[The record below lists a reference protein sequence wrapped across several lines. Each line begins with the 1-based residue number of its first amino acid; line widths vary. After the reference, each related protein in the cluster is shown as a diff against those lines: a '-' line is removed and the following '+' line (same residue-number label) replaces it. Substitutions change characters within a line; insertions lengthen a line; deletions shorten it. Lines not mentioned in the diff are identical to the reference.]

1 MRLALTVNGPGETAG
16 WARPLV
22 SALYRSEPKIEIYAF
37 LVPDDFATGYEAGM
51 LRALFPQAHVF
62 EPSRY
67 LAFALGRSLEGVPE
81 RVDGVL
87 YLGGDLMHAARL
99 HARLHG
105 KEFTYKFS
113 RARYARKLARAYAVD
128 EANAAQLE
136 AWGVPPERIERVG
149 NLAIDGAIEQAKEPL
164 PPWFERG
171 GLVVLP
177 GSRSYEVEHMIPFFF
192 TAALRIHAERPSL
205 PIAFGISPFTSLD
218 AVQKA
223 IEAGG
228 DPRVW
233 SKKGRL
239 LREGERAWLA
249 DASGERRFPIVR
261 ESLAAASAGAL
272 ALTLPGTKCIE
283 LAALGVPTIAV
294 TPLNAAELIAIN
306 GPLTYLNRIP
316 WLGAALKRAVAVRI
330 SRRFRFHTQPN
341 IDAGEELVREL
352 HGTLTPGRV
361 ARVAMA
367 TYDDHAW
374 RTRVALRTKELY
386 FGHAGAAQRLAES
399 LLVMLREKE

>member
-16 WARPLV
+16 WARPLAN
-22 SALYRSEPKIEIYAF
+22 ALYRREPKIEIYAF
-37 LVPDDFATGYEAGM
+37 LVPDDFATGYEAPM

-62 EPSRY
+62 EPSQY
-67 LAFALGRSLEGVPE
+67 LALALGRSLEGAPD

-99 HARLHG
+99 QSRLHG
-105 KEFTYKFS
+105 KAFAYKFS
-113 RARYARKLARAYAVD
+113 RARYARGLARAFAVD
-128 EANAAQLE
+128 DANVDQLK
-136 AWGVPPERIERVG
+136 AWGVPSDRIDRVG
-149 NLAIDGAIEQAKEPL
+149 NLAIDGAIEQASEPL
-164 PPWFERG
+164 PSWFERG
-171 GLVVLP
+171 GLTILP
-177 GSRSYEVEHMIPFFF
+177 GSRPYEVEHMIPFFF
-192 TAALRIHAERPSL
+192 TAALRIRAERPSL
-205 PIAFGISPFTSLD
+205 PISFGISPFTSLE

-239 LREGERAWLA
+239 IREGERTWIA
-249 DASGERRFPIVR
+249 DASGEQRFPVVR
-261 ESLAAASAGAL
+261 ESLAAAAAGSL

-283 LAALGVPTIAV
+283 LAALGVPTIAI

-316 WLGAALKRAVAVRI
+316 WLGAALKRAVAVNI
-330 SRRFRFHTQPN
+330 SKRFRFHTQPN
-341 IDAGEELVREL
+341 IDADEELVREL

-361 ARVAMA
+361 ARVALA
-367 TYDDHAW
+367 TYDDEAW
-374 RTRVALRTKELY
+374 RARVALRMKELY
-386 FGHAGAAQRLAES
+386 LGHAGAAQRLAES
-399 LLVMLREKE
+399 LIAMLREKK

>member
-16 WARPLV
+16 WARPLAG
-22 SALYRSEPKIEIYAF
+22 ALYRLAPTIDIYAF
-37 LVPDDFATGYEAGM
+37 LVPDDFATGHEAPM
-51 LRALFPQAHVF
+51 LRAIFPQAHVF
-62 EPSRY
+62 EPAQY
-67 LAFALGRSLEGVPE
+67 LAFALGRSLEGLPE

-87 YLGGDLMHAARL
+87 YLGGDLMHAARVQS
-99 HARLHG
+99 RLHG
-105 KEFTYKFS
+105 MAFTYKFS
-113 RARYARKLARAYAVD
+113 RARYARKLARAFAVD
-128 EANAAQLE
+128 AANVKQLE
-136 AWGVPPERIERVG
+136 DWGVPPERIDLVG

-164 PPWFERG
+164 PEWFERDG
-171 GLVVLP
+171 IVVLP

-192 TAALRIHAERPSL
+192 TAALQMRSEQPSL

-223 IEAGG
+223 VEAGG

-239 LREGERAWLA
+239 IREGGRAWIA

-261 ESLAAASAGAL
+261 ESLAAAAASGL

-316 WLGAALKRAVAVRI
+316 WLGSALKRAVAVRI
-330 SRRFRFHTQPN
+330 SKRFRFHTQPN

-361 ARVAMA
+361 ARVALA
-367 TYDDHAW
+367 TYDDRTW
-374 RTRVALRTKELY
+374 RTRVGREMQSLY
-386 FGHAGAAQRLAES
+386 AGHAGAAQRLAES
-399 LLVMLREKE
+399 LISMLREIE

>member
-22 SALYRSEPKIEIYAF
+22 SALYRSEPTIEIYAF
-37 LVPDDFATGYEAGM
+37 LVPDDFATGYEAPM
-51 LRALFPQAHVF
+51 LRALFPKAHVF

-99 HARLHG
+99 HSRLHG
-105 KEFTYKFS
+105 KTFTYKFS
-113 RARYARKLARAYAVD
+113 RARYARTLARAFAVD
-128 EANAAQLE
+128 GANVEQLK
-136 AWGVPPERIERVG
+136 AWGVPWNRIERVG

-192 TAALRIHAERPSL
+192 TSALQIRAERPSL

-223 IEAGG
+223 VEAGG

-239 LREGERAWLA
+239 IREGERAWLA

-261 ESLAAASAGAL
+261 ESLAAAAAGAL

-367 TYDDHAW
+367 TYDDQAW
-374 RTRVALRTKELY
+374 RTRIALRTKELY
-386 FGHAGAAQRLAES
+386 SGHAGAAQRLAES
-399 LLVMLREKE
+399 LLVMLRENE